1 MDRTSRVAAFF
12 ATTTLLLAGCFDRS
26 SENSPEP
33 APNPLSTLTIVL
45 SEKGVRGPVTVSMG
59 GEERILS
66 PGESISSR
74 SSDRP
79 RYQLTL

>member
-59 GEERILS
+59 GRGADSVSWRIYIKS
-66 PGESISSR
+66 
-74 SSDRP
+74 
-79 RYQLTL
+79 QL